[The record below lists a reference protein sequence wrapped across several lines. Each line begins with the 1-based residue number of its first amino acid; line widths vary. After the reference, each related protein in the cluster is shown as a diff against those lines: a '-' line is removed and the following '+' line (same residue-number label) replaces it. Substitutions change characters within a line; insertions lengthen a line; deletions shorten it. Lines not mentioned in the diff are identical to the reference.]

1 MADHCV
7 DTVLKHSSL
16 RCPSF
21 DSSKAPPEQL
31 QAHRRQL
38 LAYHDQGDLRP
49 ENFCYFLCQ
58 RCILG
63 GFWSARLHH
72 PDAYNLMSEV
82 LPNVTRARMP
92 SPCELCG
99 QEFKSR
105 THTCPV
111 KKQLGLALAD

>member
-1 MADHCV
+1 MVLIPQRDQNWTLLGMQLMADHCV

-49 ENFCYFLCQ
+49 QRTFATFFVRDAFLVAFGQ
-58 RCILG
+58 
-63 GFWSARLHH
+63 
-72 PDAYNLMSEV
+72 PDFITLM
-82 LPNVTRARMP
+82 
-92 SPCELCG
+92 
-99 QEFKSR
+99 
-105 THTCPV
+105 HTIS
-111 KKQLGLALAD
+111 